1 MGKEQDCL
9 SNFIFNRCER
19 KIQFILTFRASFY
32 PDFMRK
38 LILLTIFSFS
48 VTLYSWAQIQTP
60 EQFLGYK
67 PGDRFTPHHRMVDY
81 FEHVAANNPNVKLV
95 QYGETNEKRPLII
108 AILSSAENMA
118 NLEQIRTDNL
128 KRAGLM
134 DGSPASSIPINW
146 MSFNVHGN
154 ESVGMEAAIS
164 SFYTLANPANE
175 KSQEWLKN
183 QVIIIDPAIN
193 PDGRDR
199 YAMWY
204 NQKMNTT
211 LQPDLQSV
219 EHNEPW
225 PGGRANHYLFDLNR
239 DWAWQVQVES
249 QQRMKVYQEWMPQL
263 HLDFHEQGIN
273 NPFYMAPAAEP
284 LHEQLTAWQHEFQ
297 DTFGRNTARYFDEAG
312 RFYFT
317 KERFDL
323 LYPSYGDSY
332 PMFNGAIGMTIEQ
345 GGGGQAGVGGFN
357 AVGDTVTLS
366 YRIAGHYT
374 AAMSAAEVTSQNAD
388 KLLSEFAEF
397 YRENSTDPKGQYK
410 SFVIKGESNPAQ
422 VGKLLELLDKN
433 GIRYGTPS
441 SKSGLKGFSYR
452 TGKNESFSTTD
463 KDILISAYQPKSV
476 LAQVLFEPNPA
487 LHDSI
492 TYDITSWA
500 MPYAYGLEAFAI
512 ETKLDAAGEYNAPDF
527 TPNEVGKTPVAY
539 IASWQGTRDAAFLSA
554 LLKEGIRVKF
564 NEFDFEVEGKSFPAG
579 SLLITKGGNE
589 YVANFDQKV
598 TEIANEFGVTLATTM
613 SGYMDKGKDFG
624 SPNIRIIQAPK
635 VALIGGE
642 GTSSLNYGA
651 IWHFFEQELD
661 YPLVNLELENMARYD
676 LSKYNVIILPSTRGS
691 ALTDAAQKNL
701 MEWVRAGG
709 KLIAIDG
716 ALDAFANKEG
726 FVLKTYDSDDEK
738 KAAEKKLD
746 SLAKEERVA
755 PYQEGERVAISGGA
769 AGAIYEITMD
779 ETHPLGYGTGGKYYT
794 LKNNSSRFSYLS
806 KGVNAG
812 IIADNDAHR
821 TGYIGYKIKSTMGKS
836 LAIGVENAG
845 RGEIVYFVDDPVF
858 RGFWESGKLVLSNAI
873 FLVGQ

>member
-1 MGKEQDCL
+1 MKKLLLL
-9 SNFIFNRCER
+9 SLFVFSI
-19 KIQFILTFRASFY
+19 
-32 PDFMRK
+32 
-38 LILLTIFSFS
+38 TIC
-48 VTLYSWAQIQTP
+48 SWAQIQTP

-81 FEHVAANNPNVKLV
+81 FEHMAANNPNVKLV
-95 QYGETNEKRPLII
+95 QYGETNEKRPLIV
-108 AILSSAENMA
+108 AILTSAENMA

-128 KRAGLM
+128 KRTGML
-134 DGSPASSIPINW
+134 DGDPSTAVPINW

-164 SFYTLANPANE
+164 SFYTLANPENAT
-175 KSQEWLKN
+175 SQEWLKN
-183 QVIIIDPAIN
+183 QVVIIDPCIN
-193 PDGRDR
+193 PDARDR
-199 YAMWY
+199 YANWY

-249 QQRMKVYQEWMPQL
+249 QARMKLYNEWMPQL

-297 DTFGRNTARYFDEAG
+297 DTFGRNTAKYFDEAG

-345 GGGGQAGVGGFN
+345 GGGGQAGIGGFD

-366 YRIAGHYT
+366 YRIEGHYT
-374 AAMSAAEVTSQNAD
+374 AAMSAAEVTSNNAE
-388 KLLSEFAEF
+388 KLLSEFEKF
-397 YRENSTDPKGQYK
+397 FDENSSSPRGQYK

-422 VGKLLELLDKN
+422 VAKLLELLDKN
-433 GIRYGTPS
+433 GIKYGKAGA
-441 SKSGLKGFSYR
+441 KSGLKGFSYG
-452 TGKNESFSTTD
+452 TGKSESFSTTEE
-463 KDILISAYQPKSV
+463 DIIINAYQPKAV
-476 LAQVLFEPNPA
+476 LTQLLFEPNPA

-492 TYDITSWA
+492 TYDITSWS
-500 MPYAYGLEAFAI
+500 MPYAYGLEAYAL
-512 ETKLDAAGEYNAPDF
+512 ETRVNAASAYEKPSFSANV
-527 TPNEVGKTPVAY
+527 TGKTPVAY
-539 IASWQGTRDAAFLSA
+539 IAAWEGTRDAAFLSA
-554 LLKEGIRVKF
+554 LLKADIRVKY
-564 NEFDFEVEGKSFPAG
+564 NEFPFEVEGKSFPAG
-579 SLLITKGGNE
+579 SLMITKGGNE
-589 YVANFDQKV
+589 YVPNFDQKV
-598 TEIANEFGVTLATTM
+598 VEIANKFGVTLATTM
-613 SGYMDKGKDFG
+613 SGYVDKGKDFG
-624 SPNIRIIQAPK
+624 SPNIRVIQAPK
-635 VALIGGE
+635 VALVGGE
-642 GTSSLNYGA
+642 GTNSLNYGA
-651 IWHFFEQELD
+651 IWHFFEKDLN
-661 YPLVNLELENMARYD
+661 YPLVNLELDNMGRYD
-676 LSKYNVIILPSTRGS
+676 LSNYTVLIMPSMRGGGLSKS
-691 ALTDAAQKNL
+691 AEENL

-716 ALDAFANKEG
+716 ALSLFADKEG
-726 FVLKTYDSDDEK
+726 FDLKSFDSEDEK
-738 KAAEKKLD
+738 KAAKEKLD
-746 SLAKEERVA
+746 SLAKAERLA

-769 AGAIYEITMD
+769 AGAIYQVTMD

-794 LKNNSSRFSYLS
+794 LKNNSSKFAFLNN
-806 KGVNAG
+806 GANAG
-812 IIADNDAHR
+812 IIENNDAYR
-821 TGYIGYKIKSTMGKS
+821 TGYIGFKIKSSMGES

-845 RGEIVYFVDDPVF
+845 RGEIVYFVDDPIF

-873 FLVGQ
+873 FMVGQ